1 MCRPTSRSPE
11 GAARASRQRGF
22 TLIEALIAL
31 AVMAISLAA
40 IGALSASSL
49 RSALYVERHLA
60 QIETTRKIIAGL
72 PSRDALGNGV
82 LTGEAAGQLWRI
94 DTAPYVPSFYDPTA
108 QGAWS
113 AQSVAVQ
120 VRAPSGALVQVTE
133 IRLRKRQD

>member
-1 MCRPTSRSPE
+1 
-11 GAARASRQRGF
+11 
-22 TLIEALIAL
+22 
-31 AVMAISLAA
+31 MAISLAA
-40 IGALSASSL
+40 IGALAASSL

-94 DTAPYVPSFYDPTA
+94 DTAPYVPSFYDPAA

-113 AQSVAVQ
+113 AQTVAVQ

-133 IRLRKRQD
+133 IRLRKRQE